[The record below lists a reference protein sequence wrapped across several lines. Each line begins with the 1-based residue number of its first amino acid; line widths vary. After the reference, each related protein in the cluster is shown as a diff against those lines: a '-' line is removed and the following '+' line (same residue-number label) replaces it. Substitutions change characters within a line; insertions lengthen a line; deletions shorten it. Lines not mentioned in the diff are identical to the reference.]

1 MTSIM
6 SEIVFKRN
14 DALHDFINSF
24 IKNVTS
30 SNSETV
36 VFLKNQEDI
45 PDYEKNKN
53 LYFIFMRDYKLEMN
67 AGILKINVVN
77 SDGYSD
83 DEKQCDAI
91 RLRDMI
97 IDGRSN

>member
-1 MTSIM
+1 M
-6 SEIVFKRN
+6 SEVSIRRN
-14 DALHDFINSF
+14 SVMHDFLNSF
-24 IKNVTS
+24 IENVTG
-30 SNSETV
+30 SNRETV
-36 VFLKNQEDI
+36 VFLKKAEDI

-67 AGILKINVVN
+67 SGFLKISVIN

-83 DEKQCDAI
+83 DKKQDDAI

-97 IDGRSN
+97 VDGCAN